1 MVDYEIAGYT
11 VEYHRK
17 GSVSDSAAHFDT
29 EEEALEYI
37 QDCRHRW
44 EWFKLIQYRVAN
56 YIELGENKNG

>member
-1 MVDYEIAGYT
+1 MVDYEIDGYT

-37 QDCRHRW
+37 HACKHKWD
-44 EWFKLIQYRVAN
+44 WFKLIQFRVAN
-56 YIELGENKNG
+56 YIEEMEN